1 MSKGDDINYTEHFLF
16 NDVYDTVEE
25 GCEATKRIA
34 QTFNFKL
41 TKGSN
46 KINKAERE
54 YRVYLY
60 CSRGRYL
67 KVGMRPKRKPYHIM
81 GIHVVEEASIVVQPL
96 S

>member
-1 MSKGDDINYTEHFLF
+1 MSKGDDINYTEHFLS
-16 NDVYDTVEE
+16 NDVYNTVD
-25 GCEATKRIA
+25 EAFEAAKRIA

-60 CSRGRYL
+60 CSRGPVR
-67 KVGMRPKRKPYHIM
+67 KSSCSDPPKRITKTKK
-81 GIHVVEEASIVVQPL
+81 V
-96 S
+96 